1 MRSNKCI
8 QVLLTFPP
16 GKTKHL
22 KIIPL
27 LSYLNDLW
35 MRFNCPPET
44 LPETW
49 CVSEQQQTNH
59 PYSAFNF
66 GTSPGGADLCLVS
79 VGPDISEQHSGQ
91 SSFPLEAA
99 SSLHRSEQWTHHLL
113 GSREC
118 SRQVPPFTEEEEEDA
133 TQVTLL
139 FYIPDYIFQQ
149 VISNLP
155 NPGRDIFQTK
165 HWLVGFSLNPRFT
178 IQNLEPPAS
187 SSSLCL
193 I

>member
-35 MRFNCPPET
+35 MRFNCPPES

-91 SSFPLEAA
+91 SSFHLKLLLRCTDLNSELITSWAHGNAA
-99 SSLHRSEQWTHHLL
+99 DKSHRSLRKRRKMQPKLHYFSTFLTT
-113 GSREC
+113 
-118 SRQVPPFTEEEEEDA
+118 F
-133 TQVTLL
+133 
-139 FYIPDYIFQQ
+139 
-149 VISNLP
+149 SN
-155 NPGRDIFQTK
+155 R
-165 HWLVGFSLNPRFT
+165 
-178 IQNLEPPAS
+178 
-187 SSSLCL
+187 
-193 I
+193 